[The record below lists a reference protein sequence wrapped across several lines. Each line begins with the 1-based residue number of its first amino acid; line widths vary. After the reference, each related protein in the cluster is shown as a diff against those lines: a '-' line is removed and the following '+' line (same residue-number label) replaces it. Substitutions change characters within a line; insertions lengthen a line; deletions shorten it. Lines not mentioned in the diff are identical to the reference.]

1 MRLGIR
7 TGLAAFASGTL
18 AVAQQPAV
26 FPQSPSSGQN
36 AFKPVVIPAPG
47 AGEPGR
53 LPGTIAPQQPLPPST
68 QASPMVN
75 PGYAQGPSDW
85 NGQRTNNAFKLPLPE
100 NLQKIDGGAIIARRY
115 GEITQIWSGAKLL
128 KDLGRNGSDADE
140 IVRMMRELRPTEW
153 GGIGEPG
160 RYTVEYGL
168 TKGEPFSP
176 TYTPKQQVSLDMKTV
191 RAEQLRGV
199 WVLRDDVTIALNF
212 GTRKA
217 EAEQA
222 AAVVQK
228 YGFNRLGT
236 IGAFNFFYAHSGSA
250 PAAPAQAVGLI
261 TAMQEQSLQRTGI
274 DVPGVGFVGERIV
287 LDPKRIEIRKDR
299 GEYSVV
305 HGSDVIAKCGASE
318 WAARDALKMMQ
329 DMRFTEFCRF
339 NNEISFF
346 LVNGQA
352 PNRVPFSVQAS
363 RFDLEALKIRNASGG
378 QWGLYEGNG
387 RMVFTV
393 PSEKEAEQLLKL
405 LKHYRFD
412 QVCQVGLSS
421 RAGLK
426 FLGKSAR

>member
-1 MRLGIR
+1 MRHGIRLGL
-7 TGLAAFASGTL
+7 LAIIFGASAFAQS
-18 AVAQQPAV
+18 PAF
-26 FPQSPSSGQN
+26 FPQSPQN
-36 AFKPVVIPAPG
+36 SPFRPVVIPAPG

-53 LPGTIAPQQPLPPST
+53 LPGTIAPQQPLPQATPAST
-68 QASPMVN
+68 MMN
-75 PGYAQGPSDW
+75 PGNAQGPSDW
-85 NGQRTNNAFKLPLPE
+85 NGPRTKSEFKLPQPE
-100 NLQKIDGGAIIARRY
+100 NLQKIDGGAIITRRY
-115 GEITQIWSGAKLL
+115 GEITQIWSGPTLL
-128 KDLGRNGSDADE
+128 KDIGRNGTDAEE

-153 GGIGEPG
+153 AGIGELG
-160 RYTVEYGL
+160 RYVVEYGL

-176 TYTPKQQVSLDMKTV
+176 THTPKQQLNIDIKTV
-191 RAEQLRGV
+191 RAEQVRGV

-236 IGAFNFFYAHSGSA
+236 IGTFQFFFAHAGTA
-250 PAAPAQAVGLI
+250 PPVPAQAAGLI
-261 TAMQEQSLQRTGI
+261 TSMQEQSLTRTGI
-274 DVPGVGFVGERIV
+274 DVPGVGFVGERIM
-287 LDPKRIEIRKDR
+287 LDPKRLEIRKDR

-305 HGSDVIAKCGASE
+305 HGSDLIAKCGASE

-329 DMRFTEFCRF
+329 EMRFTEFCRF
-339 NNEISFF
+339 NAEISFF

-352 PNRVPFSVQAS
+352 PNRVPFSVQSS
-363 RFDLEALKIRNASGG
+363 RFDLEALKIRHASGG

-387 RMVFTV
+387 RMVFTAS
-393 PSEKEAEQLLKL
+393 SEKEAEQLLKL

-412 QVCQVGLSS
+412 QICQVGLSS
-421 RAGLK
+421 RTGLK